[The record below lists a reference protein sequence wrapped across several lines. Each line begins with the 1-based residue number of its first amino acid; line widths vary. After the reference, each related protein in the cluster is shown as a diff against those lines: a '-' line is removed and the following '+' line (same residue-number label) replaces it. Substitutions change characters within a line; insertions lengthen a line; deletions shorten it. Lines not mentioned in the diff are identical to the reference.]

1 MQLDRVRRDTRL
13 AVLVV
18 KERDTGH
25 AGPRA
30 EPYAAAGDAD
40 LTAPERRRPRV
51 ALGRGRLRDHV
62 VAALLEHEVQVAV
75 LLGTDEHHRG
85 DDREDAPLERQ
96 TRVRQRA
103 RRRPRD
109 EVADRRLSR
118 GQEVR
123 PVLERLHRPALDAAG
138 PPLGVERA
146 RLVAPAPDEASAA
159 ATATALTT
167 TPSAV
172 HSATR

>member
-75 LLGTDEHHRG
+75 LLGRTS
-85 DDREDAPLERQ
+85 
-96 TRVRQRA
+96 TT
-103 RRRPRD
+103 
-109 EVADRRLSR
+109 
-118 GQEVR
+118 
-123 PVLERLHRPALDAAG
+123 
-138 PPLGVERA
+138 
-146 RLVAPAPDEASAA
+146 A
-159 ATATALTT
+159 ATT
-167 TPSAV
+167 V
-172 HSATR
+172 KTRRSNGRRVSGSELGAGRVMR